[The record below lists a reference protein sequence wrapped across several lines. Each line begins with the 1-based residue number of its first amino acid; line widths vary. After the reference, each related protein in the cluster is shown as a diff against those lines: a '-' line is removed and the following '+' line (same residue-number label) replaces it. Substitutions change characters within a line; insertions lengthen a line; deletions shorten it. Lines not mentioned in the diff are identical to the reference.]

1 MDDSSPQWAK
11 LSNHSKLGEWIY
23 RHTTIPR
30 MSRSQLKN
38 YNTYKKKKKKESTD
52 HSQEKANLAKT
63 ISEEATTRGS
73 LDVKSTDINKGN
85 HGQRAKENQG
95 GGEWRT
101 KWEYH

>member
-1 MDDSSPQWAK
+1 MDLQTYHNTQDVQITTKK
-11 LSNHSKLGEWIY
+11 LQYI
-23 RHTTIPR
+23 
-30 MSRSQLKN
+30 Q
-38 YNTYKKKKKKESTD
+38 KKKKKESTD

-95 GGEWRT
+95 GGE
-101 KWEYH
+101 